1 MSVGTWEFGIIC
13 GVENMNITTWEFNME
28 AEKEYSNI
36 NLIDDLFLF
45 STHQIMTR
53 KIKINFR
60 HMILFYFSFSVHIPF
75 FFIYYLLKLANIRIQ
90 NLRKKNQ
97 YKTTQVTINYQ
108 LVAGIRQYI

>member
-53 KIKINFR
+53 KIKINFP

-75 FFIYYLLKLANIRIQ
+75 FSY
-90 NLRKKNQ
+90 
-97 YKTTQVTINYQ
+97 TIF
-108 LVAGIRQYI
+108 